1 MYLLCLNALRVLPRT
16 LTGPLRRRVTKDP
29 SSRHGCA
36 VPEAAVE
43 GTRGLDGRG
52 HLAVPKCV
60 STAPLNYSTV
70 YRDVG
75 RCLVASAVARDCQV
89 ERLIGAGKLS

>member
-16 LTGPLRRRVTKDP
+16 LTGPLRRRVAKDP

-52 HLAVPKCV
+52 HLAVRK
-60 STAPLNYSTV
+60 
-70 YRDVG
+70 
-75 RCLVASAVARDCQV
+75 
-89 ERLIGAGKLS
+89 

>member
-60 STAPLNYSTV
+60 STAPLSP
-70 YRDVG
+70 G
-75 RCLVASAVARDCQV
+75 RFCLS
-89 ERLIGAGKLS
+89 KY

>member
-16 LTGPLRRRVTKDP
+16 LTGPLRRRVAKDP

-89 ERLIGAGKLS
+89 ERLIGAVKLS